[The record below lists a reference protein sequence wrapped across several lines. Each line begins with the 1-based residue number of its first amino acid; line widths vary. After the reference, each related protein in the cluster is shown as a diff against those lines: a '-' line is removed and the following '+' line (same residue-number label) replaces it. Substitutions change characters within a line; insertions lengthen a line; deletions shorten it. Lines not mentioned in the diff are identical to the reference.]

1 MKHRPNHNIKIS
13 EIVHG
18 ESKSKIDTL
27 ALPSIQTYSPSIFS
41 LKFPFKL
48 KDDQIEAVNAWIENN
63 NRGTILYSTGTGKTE
78 IAFECARRLVGRLL
92 SVKRRESPST
102 MDKMFPANTILNDEE
117 NNTMVLKQTEI
128 IEEPNNKKNTLSF
141 SFFNILF
148 LVPRISLIDQTLN
161 RLVSYGIPKEKVGV
175 YFGERKEKKEIMICT
190 YHSVLRNP
198 LLVRRSNMVIFDEV
212 HLIRDTS
219 KSFVKIFDIVIE
231 DPKRAILGLTATLDE
246 RDFNNSTILA
256 VLPPVKKY
264 SIKKAVK
271 DKRLAKPIVIPIKVS
286 LTESEIKEYDVYS
299 TKIKNISNRFKR
311 YDVGSMTNLL
321 KKGGFASGMAKAWF
335 ANIRKRKLLLSY
347 ADNKLSAA
355 ANIIQDKFPDEK
367 IMVFSETIESIE
379 KMRDILKKG
388 GIESKIIDAK
398 VKAIDRQRILN
409 SWGTSFNVLLS
420 VHTLEI
426 GYDVPQIRI
435 EIILATTSNINQ
447 IVQRIGRVLRKY
459 EGKNI
464 ALIYVVYVPDTKDD
478 HVIEVVNKA
487 VTAENEE
494 TKFVKKQNL
503 KTISK
508 GMDVKAETP
517 LPTQIPMPTPTASH
531 LLQKKRLSISAVS
544 RKTKKR
550 PNKESK
556 SNKES
561 KKKIVKNENY
571 ENRIHRAYGIIE
583 STLNEASLIAEAD
596 FKTIVK
602 KEKNDSNIDNE
613 TMESG
618 RRIYKVKSS
627 TDKEKNYL
635 VNLEEQSCT
644 CNDFIYR
651 HVKCKHIIAA
661 EFISP

>member
-1 MKHRPNHNIKIS
+1 MKHSPNHNKKDSKI
-13 EIVHG
+13 IDG
-18 ESKSKIDTL
+18 ESKINTVIPPPTQTF
-27 ALPSIQTYSPSIFS
+27 LPSISS
-41 LKFPFKL
+41 LKFPFSL
-48 KDDQIEAVNAWIENN
+48 KDDQLAAVNAWMENN

-78 IAFECARRLVGRLL
+78 IAFECARRLVGQLL
-92 SVKRRESPST
+92 SHKRRGSSS
-102 MDKMFPANTILNDEE
+102 KMDEE
-117 NNTMVLKQTEI
+117 YSTDLISNDDKNTTSVSKQFETTA
-128 IEEPNNKKNTLSF
+128 EPISKKDTLSF

-161 RLVSYGIPKEKVGV
+161 RLISYGVPKEKVGV

-219 KSFVKIFDIVIE
+219 KSFIKIFDIVIE
-231 DPKRAILGLTATLDE
+231 DSKKAILGLTATLDE
-246 RDFNNSTILA
+246 RDFKNSTILA
-256 VLPPVKKY
+256 ILPPVKRY
-264 SIKKAVK
+264 SIEKAVK
-271 DKRLAKPIVIPIKVS
+271 DKRLAKPVVIPIKVS
-286 LTESEIKEYDVYS
+286 LTENEIKEYNVYS
-299 TKIKNISNRFKR
+299 AKIKNISNRFKR
-311 YDVGSMTNLL
+311 YNVSSMTDLL

-347 ADNKLSAA
+347 ADDKLSAA
-355 ANIIQDKFPDEK
+355 ANIIQNKFPDEK

-379 KMRDILKKG
+379 KLRDILKEG
-388 GIESKIIDAK
+388 GVESKIIDAK
-398 VKAIDRQRILN
+398 VKTIDRQKILN
-409 SWGTSFNVLLS
+409 SWGTTFNVLLS

-426 GYDVPQIRI
+426 GYDVPQVRI

-487 VTAENEE
+487 ITIENEGI
-494 TKFVKKQNL
+494 KVVKKQNL

-508 GMDVKAETP
+508 SMEMKRAATSLPPPPPPPTLKSSLLSQKTLSITP
-517 LPTQIPMPTPTASH
+517 LSN
-531 LLQKKRLSISAVS
+531 
-544 RKTKKR
+544 KTKKG
-550 PNKESK
+550 SK
-556 SNKES
+556 KVS
-561 KKKIVKNENY
+561 KKKNVKKENY
-571 ENRIHRAYGIIE
+571 ENRIHKAYDIVE
-583 STLNEASLIAEAD
+583 STLNEASLIVEEH
-596 FKTIVK
+596 FKPIVK
-602 KEKNDSNIDNE
+602 KEKNNSNLDNE
-613 TMESG
+613 SLG
-618 RRIYKVKSS
+618 SSRRIYKVRSS
-627 TDKEKNYL
+627 MDKEKNYL

-661 EFISP
+661 EFIST

>member
-1 MKHRPNHNIKIS
+1 MKHSPNHNKKDSKI
-13 EIVHG
+13 IDG
-18 ESKSKIDTL
+18 ESKINTVIPPPTQTF
-27 ALPSIQTYSPSIFS
+27 LPSISS
-41 LKFPFKL
+41 LKFPFSL
-48 KDDQIEAVNAWIENN
+48 KDDQLAAVNAWMENN

-78 IAFECARRLVGRLL
+78 IAFECARRLVGQLL
-92 SVKRRESPST
+92 SHKRRGSSS
-102 MDKMFPANTILNDEE
+102 KMDEE
-117 NNTMVLKQTEI
+117 YSTDLISNDD
-128 IEEPNNKKNTLSF
+128 KNTTSVSKQFETTAEPISKKDTPSF

-148 LVPRISLIDQTLN
+148 LVPRISLLDQTLN
-161 RLVSYGIPKEKVGV
+161 RLISYGIPKEKVGV

-219 KSFVKIFDIVIE
+219 KSFIKIFDIVIE
-231 DPKRAILGLTATLDE
+231 DSKKAILGLTATLDE
-246 RDFNNSTILA
+246 RDFKNSTILA
-256 VLPPVKKY
+256 ILPPVKRY
-264 SIKKAVK
+264 SIEKAVK
-271 DKRLAKPIVIPIKVS
+271 DKRLAKPVVIPIKVS
-286 LTESEIKEYDVYS
+286 LTENEIKEYNVYS
-299 TKIKNISNRFKR
+299 AKIKNISNRFKR
-311 YDVGSMTNLL
+311 YDVSSMTDLL

-355 ANIIQDKFPDEK
+355 ANIIQNKFPDEK

-379 KMRDILKKG
+379 KLRDILKKG
-388 GIESKIIDAK
+388 GVESKIIDAK

-409 SWGTSFNVLLS
+409 SWGTTFNVLLS

-426 GYDVPQIRI
+426 GYDVPQVRI

-487 VTAENEE
+487 ITIENEGI
-494 TKFVKKQNL
+494 KVVKKQNL

-508 GMDVKAETP
+508 SMEMKRAATSLPPPPPPPTLKSSLLSQKTLSITP
-517 LPTQIPMPTPTASH
+517 LSN
-531 LLQKKRLSISAVS
+531 
-544 RKTKKR
+544 KTKKG
-550 PNKESK
+550 SK
-556 SNKES
+556 KVS
-561 KKKIVKNENY
+561 KKKNVKKENY
-571 ENRIHRAYGIIE
+571 ENRIHKAYDIVE
-583 STLNEASLIAEAD
+583 STLNEASLIVEEH
-596 FKTIVK
+596 FKPIVK
-602 KEKNDSNIDNE
+602 KEKNNSNLDNE
-613 TMESG
+613 SLG
-618 RRIYKVKSS
+618 SSRRIYKVRSS
-627 TDKEKNYL
+627 MDKEKNYL

-651 HVKCKHIIAA
+651 QVKCKHIIAA
-661 EFISP
+661 EFIST

>member
-1 MKHRPNHNIKIS
+1 MKHSPNHNKKDSKI
-13 EIVHG
+13 IDG
-18 ESKSKIDTL
+18 ESKINTVIPPPTQTF
-27 ALPSIQTYSPSIFS
+27 LPSISS
-41 LKFPFKL
+41 LKFPFSL
-48 KDDQIEAVNAWIENN
+48 KDDQLAAVNAWMENN

-78 IAFECARRLVGRLL
+78 IAFECARRLVGQLL
-92 SVKRRESPST
+92 SHKRRGSSS
-102 MDKMFPANTILNDEE
+102 KMDEE
-117 NNTMVLKQTEI
+117 YSTDLISNDD
-128 IEEPNNKKNTLSF
+128 KNTTSVSKQFETTAEPISKKDTPSF

-148 LVPRISLIDQTLN
+148 LVPRISLLDQTLN
-161 RLVSYGIPKEKVGV
+161 RLISYGIPKEKVGV

-219 KSFVKIFDIVIE
+219 KSFIKIFDIVIE
-231 DPKRAILGLTATLDE
+231 DSKKAILGLTATLDE
-246 RDFNNSTILA
+246 RDFKNSTILA
-256 VLPPVKKY
+256 ILPPVKRY
-264 SIKKAVK
+264 SIEKAVK
-271 DKRLAKPIVIPIKVS
+271 DKRLAKPVVIPIKVS
-286 LTESEIKEYDVYS
+286 LTENEIKEYNVYS
-299 TKIKNISNRFKR
+299 AKIKNISNRFKR
-311 YDVGSMTNLL
+311 YDVSSMTDLL

-355 ANIIQDKFPDEK
+355 ANIIQNKFPDEK

-379 KMRDILKKG
+379 KLRDILKEG
-388 GIESKIIDAK
+388 GVESKIIDAK
-398 VKAIDRQRILN
+398 VKTIDRQKILN
-409 SWGTSFNVLLS
+409 SWGTTFNVLLS

-426 GYDVPQIRI
+426 GYDVPQVRI

-487 VTAENEE
+487 ITIENEGI
-494 TKFVKKQNL
+494 KVVKKQNL

-508 GMDVKAETP
+508 SMEMKRAATSLPPPPPPPTLKSSLLSQKTLSITP
-517 LPTQIPMPTPTASH
+517 LSN
-531 LLQKKRLSISAVS
+531 
-544 RKTKKR
+544 KTKKG
-550 PNKESK
+550 SK
-556 SNKES
+556 KVS
-561 KKKIVKNENY
+561 KKKNVKKENY
-571 ENRIHRAYGIIE
+571 ENRIHKAYDIVE
-583 STLNEASLIAEAD
+583 STLNEASLIVEED
-596 FKTIVK
+596 FKPIVK
-602 KEKNDSNIDNE
+602 KEKNNSNLDNE
-613 TMESG
+613 SLG
-618 RRIYKVKSS
+618 SSRRIYKVRSS
-627 TDKEKNYL
+627 MDKEKNYL

-661 EFISP
+661 EFIST

>member
-1 MKHRPNHNIKIS
+1 MKPRPNHIIKNTEIIEEES
-13 EIVHG
+13 E
-18 ESKSKIDTL
+18 KDTKI
-27 ALPSIQTYSPSIFS
+27 LPSTQTLSPSILS
-41 LKFPFKL
+41 LKFPFDL
-48 KDDQIEAVNAWIENN
+48 KDDQIAAVDAWMENN

-78 IAFECARRLVGRLL
+78 IAFECARRLVGQLL
-92 SVKRRESPST
+92 SPATMKSPSK
-102 MDKMFPANTILNDEE
+102 MDEMLSADLILNNE
-117 NNTMVLKQTEI
+117 
-128 IEEPNNKKNTLSF
+128 KNSLSF

-161 RLVSYGIPKEKVGV
+161 RLVSYGIPKEKIGV
-175 YFGERKEKKEIMICT
+175 YFGERKEKREIIICT
-190 YHSVLRNP
+190 YHSVIRNP

-219 KSFVKIFDIVIE
+219 TSFIKIFDIVIE
-231 DPKRAILGLTATLDE
+231 DPKKAILGLTATLDE
-246 RDFNNSTILA
+246 KDFKNSTILA
-256 VLPPVKKY
+256 VLPPVKRY

-286 LTESEIKEYDVYS
+286 LTESEIKEYNVYS
-299 TKIKNISNRFKR
+299 TKIKNISNKFKR

-347 ADNKLSAA
+347 ADNKLTAA
-355 ANIIQDKFPDEK
+355 ANIIQTKFPDEK

-379 KMRDILKKG
+379 KLRDILKSG

-398 VKAIDRQRILN
+398 VRAIDRQRILN
-409 SWGTSFNVLLS
+409 SWGTTFNVLLS

-426 GYDVPQIRI
+426 GYDVPQVRI

-478 HVIEVVNKA
+478 HVIRVVNKA
-487 VTAENEE
+487 VAVENEE
-494 TKFVKKQNL
+494 IKIKKQDQA
-503 KTISK
+503 ISK
-508 GMDVKAETP
+508 DMGIKTEV
-517 LPTQIPMPTPTASH
+517 PTIITTPTAP
-531 LLQKKRLSISAVS
+531 LLPQKKSSNTPPL
-544 RKTKKR
+544 
-550 PNKESK
+550 
-556 SNKES
+556 SNKTIKRSNKTS
-561 KKKIVKNENY
+561 KKEIVKKENH
-571 ENRIHRAYGIIE
+571 ENRIHRAYDIIE
-583 STLNEASLIAEAD
+583 STLNETSLIVEED
-596 FKTIVK
+596 LKTTVK
-602 KEKNDSNIDNE
+602 KDKNDSNLDSNSL
-613 TMESG
+613 ESSTK
-618 RRIYKVKSS
+618 IYKVKSS
-627 TDKEKNYL
+627 KDKEKNYL

-661 EFISP
+661 EFIST

>member
-1 MKHRPNHNIKIS
+1 MIFYTFLAMKPRPNHIIKDS
-13 EIVHG
+13 EIIEE
-18 ESKSKIDTL
+18 ESEIDTIIS
-27 ALPSIQTYSPSIFS
+27 PSTQTLSPSILS
-41 LKFPFKL
+41 LKFPFDL
-48 KDDQIEAVNAWIENN
+48 KDDQIAAVDAWMENN

-78 IAFECARRLVGRLL
+78 IAFECARRLVGQLL
-92 SVKRRESPST
+92 SPETMKSPSK
-102 MDKMFPANTILNDEE
+102 MDEMFSADLILNNE
-117 NNTMVLKQTEI
+117 
-128 IEEPNNKKNTLSF
+128 KNSLSF

-161 RLVSYGIPKEKVGV
+161 RLVSYGIPKEKIGV
-175 YFGERKEKKEIMICT
+175 YFGERKEKREIIICT
-190 YHSVLRNP
+190 YHSVIRNP

-219 KSFVKIFDIVIE
+219 TSFIKIFDIVIE
-231 DPKRAILGLTATLDE
+231 DPKKAILGLTATLDE
-246 RDFNNSTILA
+246 KDFKNSTILA
-256 VLPPVKKY
+256 VLPPVKRY

-286 LTESEIKEYDVYS
+286 LTESEIKEYNVYS
-299 TKIKNISNRFKR
+299 TKIKNISNKFKR
-311 YDVGSMTNLL
+311 YDVSSMTNLL

-347 ADNKLSAA
+347 ADNKLTAA
-355 ANIIQDKFPDEK
+355 ANIIQNKFPDEK

-379 KMRDILKKG
+379 KLRDILKSG

-398 VKAIDRQRILN
+398 VRAIDRQRILN
-409 SWGTSFNVLLS
+409 SWGTTFNVLLS

-426 GYDVPQIRI
+426 GYDVPQVRI

-464 ALIYVVYVPDTKDD
+464 ALIYVVYIPDTKDD
-478 HVIEVVNKA
+478 HVIRVVNKA
-487 VTAENEE
+487 VAVENEE
-494 TKFVKKQNL
+494 IKIKKQDL
-503 KTISK
+503 KAISK
-508 GMDVKAETP
+508 DMGVKTDVPSIIT
-517 LPTQIPMPTPTASH
+517 TPTASL
-531 LLQKKRLSISAVS
+531 LLQKKSSNTPPL
-544 RKTKKR
+544 
-550 PNKESK
+550 
-556 SNKES
+556 SNKTIKRSNKTS
-561 KKKIVKNENY
+561 KKEIVKKENH
-571 ENRIHRAYGIIE
+571 ENRIHRAYDIIE
-583 STLNEASLIAEAD
+583 STLNETSLIVEED

-602 KEKNDSNIDNE
+602 KDKNDSNLDNE
-613 TMESG
+613 SLESS

-627 TDKEKNYL
+627 MDQGKNYL

-661 EFISP
+661 EFFST

>member
-1 MKHRPNHNIKIS
+1 MKPQSNHIIKDP
-13 EIVHG
+13 EIVEG
-18 ESKSKIDTL
+18 KSKINVVVSPSTQTF
-27 ALPSIQTYSPSIFS
+27 LPSISS
-41 LKFPFKL
+41 LKFPFDL
-48 KDDQIEAVNAWIENN
+48 KDDQIAAVNAWMENN
-63 NRGTILYSTGTGKTE
+63 YRGTILYSTGTGKTE
-78 IAFECARRLVGRLL
+78 IAFECARRLVGQLL
-92 SVKRRESPST
+92 SPKRMGSPSKI
-102 MDKMFPANTILNDEE
+102 DEMFSKDLILNA
-117 NNTMVLKQTEI
+117 
-128 IEEPNNKKNTLSF
+128 KKNTVSVPKQIETTAESNNEKNILSL

-190 YHSVLRNP
+190 YHSVIRNP
-198 LLVRRSNMVIFDEV
+198 LLIRRSNMVIFDEV

-219 KSFVKIFDIVIE
+219 KSFIEIFDIVIE
-231 DPKRAILGLTATLDE
+231 DPKKAILGLTATLDE
-246 RDFNNSTILA
+246 KDFKNSTILA
-256 VLPPVKKY
+256 VLPPVKRY

-271 DKRLAKPIVIPIKVS
+271 DKRLAKPVVIPIKVS
-286 LTESEIKEYDVYS
+286 LTESEIKEYHVYS
-299 TKIKNISNRFKR
+299 TKIKNISNKFKR
-311 YDVGSMTNLL
+311 YDVSSMTSLL

-355 ANIIQDKFPDEK
+355 ANIIQNKFPDEK

-379 KMRDILKKG
+379 KLRDILKSG
-388 GIESKIIDAK
+388 GTESKIIDAK

-409 SWGTSFNVLLS
+409 SWGTTFNVLLS

-426 GYDVPQIRI
+426 GYDVPQVRI

-478 HVIEVVNKA
+478 HVIGVVNKA
-487 VTAENEE
+487 VTVENEE
-494 TKFVKKQNL
+494 IKIVKKQNL
-503 KTISK
+503 KILSK
-508 GMDVKAETP
+508 GMEAKTEEQT
-517 LPTQIPMPTPTASH
+517 TISSPTPS
-531 LLQKKRLSISAVS
+531 LLPEKKLSIMPLSN
-544 RKTKKR
+544 KTKKR
-550 PNKESK
+550 
-556 SNKES
+556 S
-561 KKKIVKNENY
+561 KKASKKMIVKKEDY

-583 STLNEASLIAEAD
+583 STLNETSLIVEED

-602 KEKNDSNIDNE
+602 KDKNDSNLDNE
-613 TMESG
+613 SLESS

-627 TDKEKNYL
+627 MDQGKNYL

-661 EFISP
+661 EFFST

>member
-1 MKHRPNHNIKIS
+1 MKPKPNYIIKDS
-13 EIVHG
+13 EIFEG
-18 ESKSKIDTL
+18 ESKVDAVIPSSTQ
-27 ALPSIQTYSPSIFS
+27 AFLPSISS
-41 LKFPFKL
+41 LKFPFDL
-48 KDDQIEAVNAWIENN
+48 KDDQIAAVDAWMENN

-78 IAFECARRLVGRLL
+78 IAFECARRLVGQLL
-92 SVKRRESPST
+92 SPKRMESPSKA
-102 MDKMFPANTILNDEE
+102 DEMFSTDLLLNDKK
-117 NNTMVLKQTEI
+117 NTTSVPEQ
-128 IEEPNNKKNTLSF
+128 IEGTVEPNIKKNTLSF

-148 LVPRISLIDQTLN
+148 LVPRISLIDQTLS

-190 YHSVLRNP
+190 YHSVIRNP

-219 KSFVKIFDIVIE
+219 KSFIKIFDLVIE
-231 DPKRAILGLTATLDE
+231 DPKKAILGLTATLDE
-246 RDFNNSTILA
+246 KDFKNSTILA
-256 VLPPVKKY
+256 VLPPVKRY

-271 DKRLAKPIVIPIKVS
+271 DKRLAKPVVIPIKVS
-286 LTESEIKEYDVYS
+286 LTESEIKEYNGYS
-299 TKIKNISNRFKR
+299 MKIKNISNKFKR
-311 YDVGSMTNLL
+311 YDVSSMTNLL

-355 ANIIQDKFPDEK
+355 ADIIQNKFPNEK
-367 IMVFSETIESIE
+367 IMVFSETIDSIE
-379 KMRDILKKG
+379 KLRDILKGK

-398 VKAIDRQRILN
+398 VKTIDRKRILN
-409 SWGTSFNVLLS
+409 SWGSTFNVLLS

-426 GYDVPQIRI
+426 GYDVPQVRI

-478 HVIEVVNKA
+478 HVIGVVNKA
-487 VTAENEE
+487 VTVENEE
-494 TKFVKKQNL
+494 IKIIKKQNL

-508 GMDVKAETP
+508 GMEVKKGE
-517 LPTQIPMPTPTASH
+517 PTPTPTPSI
-531 LLQKKRLSISAVS
+531 LLPKKLSITPLSN
-544 RKTKKR
+544 KTKKR
-550 PNKESK
+550 SK
-556 SNKES
+556 NVA
-561 KKKIVKNENY
+561 KKKILKKENY

-583 STLNEASLIAEAD
+583 STLNETSLIVEEV
-596 FKTIVK
+596 FKTKVK
-602 KEKNDSNIDNE
+602 KDKNDTNLDS
-613 TMESG
+613 ESLESS

>member
-1 MKHRPNHNIKIS
+1 MKHSPNHNKKDSKI
-13 EIVHG
+13 IDG
-18 ESKSKIDTL
+18 ESKINTVIPPPTQTF
-27 ALPSIQTYSPSIFS
+27 LPSISS
-41 LKFPFKL
+41 LKFPFSL
-48 KDDQIEAVNAWIENN
+48 KDDQLAAVNAWMENN

-78 IAFECARRLVGRLL
+78 IAFECARRLVGQLL
-92 SVKRRESPST
+92 SHKRRGSSS
-102 MDKMFPANTILNDEE
+102 KMDEE
-117 NNTMVLKQTEI
+117 YSTDLISNDD
-128 IEEPNNKKNTLSF
+128 KNTTSVSKQFETTAEPISKKDTPSF

-148 LVPRISLIDQTLN
+148 LVPRISLLDQTLN
-161 RLVSYGIPKEKVGV
+161 RLISYGIPKEKVGV

-219 KSFVKIFDIVIE
+219 KSFIKIFDIVIE
-231 DPKRAILGLTATLDE
+231 DSKKAILGLTATLDE
-246 RDFNNSTILA
+246 RDFKNSTILA
-256 VLPPVKKY
+256 ILPPVKRY
-264 SIKKAVK
+264 SIEKAVK
-271 DKRLAKPIVIPIKVS
+271 DKRLAKPVVIPIKVS
-286 LTESEIKEYDVYS
+286 LTENEIKEYNVYS
-299 TKIKNISNRFKR
+299 AKIKNISNRFKR
-311 YDVGSMTNLL
+311 YDASSMTDLL

-355 ANIIQDKFPDEK
+355 ANIIQNKFPDEK

-379 KMRDILKKG
+379 KLRDILKEG
-388 GIESKIIDAK
+388 GVESKIIDAK

-409 SWGTSFNVLLS
+409 SWGTTFNVLLS

-426 GYDVPQIRI
+426 GYDVPQVRI

-487 VTAENEE
+487 ITIENEGI
-494 TKFVKKQNL
+494 KVVKKQNL

-508 GMDVKAETP
+508 SMEMKRAATSLPPPPPPPTLKSSLLSQKTLSITP
-517 LPTQIPMPTPTASH
+517 LSN
-531 LLQKKRLSISAVS
+531 
-544 RKTKKR
+544 KTKKG
-550 PNKESK
+550 SK
-556 SNKES
+556 KVS
-561 KKKIVKNENY
+561 KKKNVKKENY
-571 ENRIHRAYGIIE
+571 ENRIHKAYDIVE
-583 STLNEASLIAEAD
+583 STLNEASLIVEEH
-596 FKTIVK
+596 FKPIVK
-602 KEKNDSNIDNE
+602 KEKNNSKLDNE
-613 TMESG
+613 SLG
-618 RRIYKVKSS
+618 SSRRIYKVRSS
-627 TDKEKNYL
+627 MDKEKNYL

-651 HVKCKHIIAA
+651 QVKCKHIIAA
-661 EFISP
+661 EFIST

>member
-1 MKHRPNHNIKIS
+1 MKHSPNHNKKDSKI
-13 EIVHG
+13 IDG
-18 ESKSKIDTL
+18 ESKINTVIPPPTQTF
-27 ALPSIQTYSPSIFS
+27 LPSISS
-41 LKFPFKL
+41 LKFPFSL
-48 KDDQIEAVNAWIENN
+48 KDDQLAAVNAWMENN

-78 IAFECARRLVGRLL
+78 IAFECARRLVGQLL
-92 SVKRRESPST
+92 SHKRRGSSS
-102 MDKMFPANTILNDEE
+102 KMDEE
-117 NNTMVLKQTEI
+117 YSTDLISNDD
-128 IEEPNNKKNTLSF
+128 KNTTSVSKQFETTAEPISKKDTPSF

-148 LVPRISLIDQTLN
+148 LVPRISLLDQTLN
-161 RLVSYGIPKEKVGV
+161 RLISYGIPKEKVGV

-219 KSFVKIFDIVIE
+219 KSFIKIFDIVIE
-231 DPKRAILGLTATLDE
+231 DSKKAILGLTATLDE
-246 RDFNNSTILA
+246 RDFKNSTILA
-256 VLPPVKKY
+256 ILPPVKRY
-264 SIKKAVK
+264 SIEKAVK
-271 DKRLAKPIVIPIKVS
+271 DKRLAKPVVIPIKVS
-286 LTESEIKEYDVYS
+286 LTENEIKEYNVYS
-299 TKIKNISNRFKR
+299 AKIKNISNRFKR
-311 YDVGSMTNLL
+311 YDVSSMTDLL

-355 ANIIQDKFPDEK
+355 ANIIQNKFPDEK

-379 KMRDILKKG
+379 KLRDILKEG
-388 GIESKIIDAK
+388 GVESKIIDAK
-398 VKAIDRQRILN
+398 VKTIDRQKILN
-409 SWGTSFNVLLS
+409 SWGTTFNVLLS

-426 GYDVPQIRI
+426 GYDVPQVRI

-487 VTAENEE
+487 ITIENEGI
-494 TKFVKKQNL
+494 KVVKKQNL

-508 GMDVKAETP
+508 SMEMKRAATSLPPPPPPPTLKSSLLSQKTLSITP
-517 LPTQIPMPTPTASH
+517 LSN
-531 LLQKKRLSISAVS
+531 
-544 RKTKKR
+544 KTKKG
-550 PNKESK
+550 SK
-556 SNKES
+556 KVS
-561 KKKIVKNENY
+561 KKKNVKKENY
-571 ENRIHRAYGIIE
+571 ENRIHKAYDIVE
-583 STLNEASLIAEAD
+583 STLNEASLIVEEH
-596 FKTIVK
+596 FKPIVK
-602 KEKNDSNIDNE
+602 KEKNNSKLDNE
-613 TMESG
+613 SLG
-618 RRIYKVKSS
+618 SSRRIYKVRSS
-627 TDKEKNYL
+627 MDKEKNYL

-661 EFISP
+661 EFIST

>member
-1 MKHRPNHNIKIS
+1 MKHSPNHNKKDSKI
-13 EIVHG
+13 IDG
-18 ESKSKIDTL
+18 ESKINTVIPL
-27 ALPSIQTYSPSIFS
+27 PTQTFLPSISS
-41 LKFPFKL
+41 LKFPFSL
-48 KDDQIEAVNAWIENN
+48 KDDQLAAVNAWMENN

-78 IAFECARRLVGRLL
+78 IAFECARRLVGQLL
-92 SVKRRESPST
+92 SHKRRGSSS
-102 MDKMFPANTILNDEE
+102 KMDEE
-117 NNTMVLKQTEI
+117 YSTDLISNDDKNTTSVSKQFETTA
-128 IEEPNNKKNTLSF
+128 EPISKKDTLSF

-161 RLVSYGIPKEKVGV
+161 RLISYGVPKEKVGV

-219 KSFVKIFDIVIE
+219 KSFIKIFDIVIE
-231 DPKRAILGLTATLDE
+231 DSKKAILGLTATLDE
-246 RDFNNSTILA
+246 RDFKNSTILA
-256 VLPPVKKY
+256 ILPPVKRY
-264 SIKKAVK
+264 SIEKAVK
-271 DKRLAKPIVIPIKVS
+271 DKRLAKPVVIPIKVS
-286 LTESEIKEYDVYS
+286 LTENEIKEYNVYS
-299 TKIKNISNRFKR
+299 AKIKNISNRFKR
-311 YDVGSMTNLL
+311 YNVSSMTDLL

-355 ANIIQDKFPDEK
+355 ANIIQNKFPDEK

-379 KMRDILKKG
+379 KLRDILKEG
-388 GIESKIIDAK
+388 GVESKIIDAK
-398 VKAIDRQRILN
+398 VKTIDRQKILN
-409 SWGTSFNVLLS
+409 SWGTTFNVLLS

-426 GYDVPQIRI
+426 GYDVPQVRI

-487 VTAENEE
+487 ITIENEGI
-494 TKFVKKQNL
+494 KVVKKQNL

-508 GMDVKAETP
+508 SMEVKRATSSP
-517 LPTQIPMPTPTASH
+517 SPPPPPPPKSSL
-531 LLQKKRLSISAVS
+531 LLQKTLSITPLSN
-544 RKTKKR
+544 KTKKG
-550 PNKESK
+550 SK
-556 SNKES
+556 KVS
-561 KKKIVKNENY
+561 KKKNVKKENY
-571 ENRIHRAYGIIE
+571 ENRIHKAYDIVE
-583 STLNEASLIAEAD
+583 STLNEASLIVEEH
-596 FKTIVK
+596 FKPIVK
-602 KEKNDSNIDNE
+602 KEKNNSNLDNE
-613 TMESG
+613 SLG
-618 RRIYKVKSS
+618 SSRRIYKVRSS
-627 TDKEKNYL
+627 MDKEKNYL

-651 HVKCKHIIAA
+651 QVKCKHIIAA
-661 EFISP
+661 EFIST

>member
-1 MKHRPNHNIKIS
+1 MA
-13 EIVHG
+13 EV
-18 ESKSKIDTL
+18 
-27 ALPSIQTYSPSIFS
+27 
-41 LKFPFKL
+41 
-48 KDDQIEAVNAWIENN
+48 
-63 NRGTILYSTGTGKTE
+63 YSTHLISNDDKNTTSVSKH
-78 IAFECARRLVGRLL
+78 FETTAEPIY
-92 SVKRRESPST
+92 K
-102 MDKMFPANTILNDEE
+102 ND
-117 NNTMVLKQTEI
+117 
-128 IEEPNNKKNTLSF
+128 TLSF

-161 RLVSYGIPKEKVGV
+161 RLISYGIPKEKVGV

-219 KSFVKIFDIVIE
+219 KSFIKIFDIVIE
-231 DPKRAILGLTATLDE
+231 DSKKAILGLTATLDE
-246 RDFNNSTILA
+246 KDFKNSTILA
-256 VLPPVKKY
+256 ILPPVKRY
-264 SIKKAVK
+264 SIEKAVK

-286 LTESEIKEYDVYS
+286 LTESEINEYNVYS
-299 TKIKNISNRFKR
+299 AKIKNISNRFKR
-311 YDVGSMTNLL
+311 YDASSMTDLL

-347 ADNKLSAA
+347 ADDKLYAA
-355 ANIIQDKFPDEK
+355 ANIIQNKFPDEK

-379 KMRDILKKG
+379 KLGDILKERG
-388 GIESKIIDAK
+388 VESKIIDAK

-409 SWGTSFNVLLS
+409 SWGTTFNVLLS

-426 GYDVPQIRI
+426 GYDVPQVRI

-487 VTAENEE
+487 ITVENEGI
-494 TKFVKKQNL
+494 KVVKKHNL

-508 GMDVKAETP
+508 SMEVKRATS
-517 LPTQIPMPTPTASH
+517 LPPPHPKSSF
-531 LLQKKRLSISAVS
+531 LPQKTLSITLLSN
-544 RKTKKR
+544 KTKKG
-550 PNKESK
+550 SK
-556 SNKES
+556 KIS
-561 KKKIVKNENY
+561 KKKNVKKENY
-571 ENRIHRAYGIIE
+571 ENRIHKAYDIVE
-583 STLNEASLIAEAD
+583 STLNESSLIVEEH
-596 FKTIVK
+596 FKPIVK
-602 KEKNDSNIDNE
+602 KEKNNSNLDNE
-613 TMESG
+613 SLG
-618 RRIYKVKSS
+618 SSRRIYKVRSS
-627 TDKEKNYL
+627 MDKEKNYL

-651 HVKCKHIIAA
+651 HVKCKHILAA
-661 EFISP
+661 EFIST